1 MNKMSDKVY
10 EITDTSNDEMY
21 FPLVIVAN
29 MMDARKYLDSGIE
42 TEAMTEYGSDGGE
55 SEEITVHERT
65 FGVDGRGVEV
75 LKLNRESFTK
85 EDSDDLFWRTVED

>member
-1 MNKMSDKVY
+1 MNKVY

-42 TEAMTEYGSDGGE
+42 TEAMTEYGSDGEE
-55 SEEITVHERT
+55 SEELTVHERT
-65 FGVDGRGVEV
+65 FGVEGRGVEV

-85 EDSDDLFWRTVED
+85 EGSDDLFWRTVED